1 MENEILIALNEIK
14 SILYIILFV
23 VVIGVVANWIR
34 AGISFKNLVS
44 KEMREIFTEEAD
56 TLYDNGS
63 YQKLIKICEEHLEK
77 RKNNVNA
84 FWYMAKAYY
93 QLDDYEKSKK
103 LFEKVIKAEP
113 SWEGEHVKPYLDKI
127 ESKLNENR

>member
-14 SILYIILFV
+14 SILYIILSV

-44 KEMREIFTEEAD
+44 KEIANIFTDESN
-56 TLYDNGS
+56 TLYDEG
-63 YQKLIKICEEHLEK
+63 KFHELIEKCEEHLEK

-84 FWYMAKAYY
+84 LWYMAKAYY
-93 QLDDYEKSKK
+93 QLDKYEKSKE

-113 SWEGEHVKPYLDKI
+113 SWKVSLLSPILK
-127 ESKLNENR
+127 KLNLN